1 MNAVYLDLSQAFLN
15 AGLTPPDHIL
25 VDGKLHRF
33 AQPDKPKSVSSW
45 YVFFDSG
52 NSVAGAIGDWRTGL
66 CANVSTW
73 SSKPASQT
81 DINAAKAVMA
91 QARAHAEKIRKAEQN
106 ATARRASLIWNN
118 AIPANQN
125 HEYLKRKCVP
135 PFGLREA
142 SGNLIIP
149 LTDIDNVLWSI
160 QTIKPNGEKRF
171 LSGGRTKNC
180 MCWIEGKRTDTLYI
194 AEGWATA
201 ASVALYTTKTAVC
214 AFNAG
219 NIANVATAIRSKYPN
234 VPIVIVA
241 DHDEVGIKAAKQA
254 ASTTGADFWFPPTKG
269 HDFNDWMIES
279 GVIV

>member
-1 MNAVYLDLSQAFLN
+1 MNALYLDLNQAFLN
-15 AGLTPPDHIL
+15 AGLTPPDRIL
-25 VDGKLHRF
+25 VDGKLHRY

-52 NSVAGAIGDWRTGL
+52 SGVTGVVGDWRTGL
-66 CANVSTW
+66 SANVSTW
-73 SSKPASQT
+73 RDKSITQT
-81 DINAAKAVMA
+81 DMDAAKAMMA
-91 QARAHAEKIRKAEQN
+91 QARAHAKKARKAEQD
-106 ATARRASLIWNN
+106 ATARRAVLIWNN
-118 AIPANQN
+118 TIPANQN
-125 HEYLKRKCVP
+125 HQYLKRKCLP

-149 LTDIDNVLWSI
+149 ITDIDNVLWSI

-171 LSGGRTKNC
+171 LSGGRTKDC
-180 MCWIEGKRTDTLYI
+180 MSWIEGKRTDTLYI

-201 ASVALYTTKTAVC
+201 ASVAFYTTNTAAC

-219 NIANVATAIRSKYPN
+219 NMTNVATAIRKKYPN

-254 ASTTGADFWFPPTKG
+254 ASKTGADFWYPPTQG

-279 GVIV
+279 GVMG

>member
-1 MNAVYLDLSQAFLN
+1 MNATYLDLNQAFLN
-15 AGLTPPDHIL
+15 VGLTPPDRIL

-33 AQPDKPKSVSSW
+33 AQPDKPKSVSCW
-45 YVFFDSG
+45 YVFFDLRNG
-52 NSVAGAIGDWRTGL
+52 VAGAAGDWRTGL
-66 CANVSTW
+66 SANISTW
-73 SSKPASQT
+73 RDKLASQS
-81 DINAAKAVMA
+81 DIDAAKAIIA
-91 QARAHAEKIRKAEQN
+91 QARENAEKAKKVEQD
-106 ATARRASLIWNN
+106 AAARRASLIWNN
-118 AIPANQN
+118 TIPANPN
-125 HEYLKRKCVP
+125 HQYLKRKCLP

-149 LTDIDNVLWSI
+149 ITDIDNVLWSI

-171 LSGGRTKNC
+171 LSGGRTKDC

-219 NIANVATAIRSKYPN
+219 NIANVATAIRNKYPN

-254 ASTTGADFWFPPTKG
+254 ASKTGADFWLPPTKG

-279 GVIV
+279 GEMV